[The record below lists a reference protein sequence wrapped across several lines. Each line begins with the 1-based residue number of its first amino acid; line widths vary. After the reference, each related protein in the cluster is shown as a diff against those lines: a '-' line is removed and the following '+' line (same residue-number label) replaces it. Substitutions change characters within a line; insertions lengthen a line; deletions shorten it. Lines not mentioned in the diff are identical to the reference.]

1 MLGNNSKLKIQHN
14 NNSSNNNNKRNQIL
28 KTICLVTYLSQLQ
41 LTSLSNNK
49 NLRLAIIHLMLL
61 VVNQV
66 NSKATLVL
74 RQPPIRTIVVD
85 QVPIIPSICLIENH
99 YKIICLDT
107 LFYKTL
113 NLTMKSSNIMH
124 QIAQ

>member
-1 MLGNNSKLKIQHN
+1 MLDNSSKLKIQHN

-28 KTICLVTYLSQLQ
+28 KTICLVTYLSQL
-41 LTSLSNNK
+41 LLINLNNNK
-49 NLRLAIIHLMLL
+49 NRRAIIHLMLL

-66 NSKATLVL
+66 NSKTTLVL

-99 YKIICLDT
+99 HKIICLYT

-124 QIAQ
+124 QIVQ